1 MSNTCSNVSGSN
13 LQLKVKN
20 ETEYGKSENTGFKTV
35 FVKSNTTKFSQNS
48 VESEI
53 LRAGRSPSKAG
64 KGNIEV
70 SGSIEFPFDNVQSGF
85 WLKNALGGYE
95 YTAAYQGAKNLHKFT
110 IADSCLGSF
119 QVEKTL
125 LGSGVSYKSVGLKA
139 NELSFS
145 FGSAEGDII
154 GTVGV
159 IGKNEFMSNIQ
170 VDSVEADFVSDY
182 NLNTKTVELVDASS
196 FAKGEVVVIKYK
208 AAVVATAAAEGMG
221 VIELVDATNI
231 TSGMHLLIDNVVYL
245 TETKSGNLVYLNR
258 KLEKALTIGT
268 EIFNVS
274 NKDKIVD
281 KVGNVITLMQGLK
294 FGVESTTDTIMSSS
308 KSVNF
313 NGEVFQQTKLSF
325 VSVDGTV
332 LTGKCSQMTLS
343 LNNNGEAKRFINDN
357 GAVGQVIEGK
367 MTIACQLTVLFDAY
381 NADFIELA
389 KIDQTFDLEISS
401 VLPNGDSFKIKM
413 PKGTISA
420 MTPEISS
427 PTSIE
432 VQLDYKPFKDTDE
445 AIIFELLNT
454 QTAY

>member
-20 ETEYGKSENTGFKTV
+20 EAEYGKSENTGFKTI

-53 LRAGRSPSKAG
+53 LRAGRSPSKSG

-85 WLKNALGGYE
+85 WLKNALGGYK
-95 YTAAYQGAKNLHKFT
+95 YTPAYQGAKNLHKFT

-119 QVEKTL
+119 QIEKTL

-145 FGSAEGDII
+145 FGNAEGDII

-159 IGKNEFMSNIQ
+159 IGKNEFMSNVQ
-170 VDSVEADFVSDY
+170 VDSVEGQFLTNY
-182 NLNTKTVELVDASS
+182 NLNTKTIELVDATD
-196 FAKGEVVVIKYK
+196 FEEGDVVVIKYK
-208 AAVVATAAAEGMG
+208 VAEVETAAAEGMG
-221 VIELVDATNI
+221 VIELVDATDI
-231 TSGMHLLIDNVVYL
+231 TSGMHLLIDNIVYL
-245 TETKSGNLVYLNR
+245 TETKSGNLIYLNR
-258 KLEKALTIGT
+258 KLEKALSAGT

-274 NKDKIVD
+274 NKDKIEY
-281 KVGNVITLMQGLK
+281 KIGNTLTLIQGLK
-294 FGVESTTDTIMSSS
+294 YGVDSLTDSIMSSS
-308 KSVNF
+308 KSVDF
-313 NGEVFQQTKLSF
+313 NGEVFQQSKLSF
-325 VSVDGTV
+325 TSTDGTV

-389 KIDQTFDLEISS
+389 KIDQNFDLEISS
-401 VLPNGDSFKIKM
+401 VLSNGDSFRIKM
-413 PKGTISA
+413 PKGTVNA

-432 VQLDYKPFKDTDE
+432 VQLDFKPYKDTDE